1 MLWYKSWLETRG
13 RFFLMMGVIVLTSWY
28 VTPEVLGRLLAGS
41 KPAAAFVQNGQATLQ
56 SLSFIWIVIATLL
69 GGAGINTLTFRG
81 VTHGPHGSMLFTL
94 SLPVRRRRLLGV
106 RAALGA
112 LETASLIFVAC
123 LFLWS
128 VSPLLR
134 AHVGISAVLA
144 YALVSLAWSSAF
156 YCLSTFLS
164 TFLDEMWQANSSFLA
179 IVAIMFLRPPI
190 KRVFSYDI
198 LRMLVDPTHLTV
210 STLPW
215 PGILICLA
223 LSTALLFASVQVVE
237 RKQY

>member
-1 MLWYKSWLETRG
+1 MLWYKSWLETRS

-28 VTPEVLGRLLAGS
+28 LSPEVMGRLLARS
-41 KPAAAFVQNGQATLQ
+41 KPAATFAQSGQATLI
-56 SLSFIWIVIATLL
+56 SFWFVWTAIGVML
-69 GGAGINTLTFRG
+69 GGAGINTQTSRG

-106 RAALGA
+106 RVALGA
-112 LETASLIFVAC
+112 LETAFLIFFAC
-123 LFLWS
+123 LFVWS

-134 AHVGISAVLA
+134 AHVGASSVLS
-144 YALVSLAWSSAF
+144 YALVSLVGSSVF
-156 YCLSTFLS
+156 YCLSTFLA
-164 TFLDEMWQANSSFLA
+164 TFLDEMWQNNGSFLA
-179 IVAIMFLRPPI
+179 IGAIVFLRLPI
-190 KRVFSYDI
+190 KKFFSYDI
-198 LRMLVDPTHLTV
+198 LRMLGDPTHLTV

-223 LSTALLFASVQVVE
+223 LSAVLLFASVQVVE